1 MLVVL
6 VLALIKGVQTFDEIY
21 AFTGGGPGT
30 ATTFIIQYIYE
41 EGFAGAPRLFG
52 LAAAASLMVAFVLVI
67 LTLSSS
73 GSTGGTWMASVG
85 HSSPERAAQ
94 RTAAPGAL
102 DRLGLVPT
110 STGRSGIFLMFGPVV
125 WLVLSSFKTEA
136 DLQRYPPTFL
146 PYQQQTMLIEG
157 YDEPLPLFRMTGGEY
172 EGMVLAQV
180 RRVGLQAQMVDPAN
194 PGERLRH
201 RHRRPRA
208 RPARAAG
215 HRKLHR
221 AFRALHLPALF
232 LELHLHHAHGHAIML
247 LVNSMAA
254 FALSKYQFRGR
265 TTVLLLV
272 IGTLMIPQTVVLVP
286 LFLIVTELG
295 MFNSLWGVIIPGA
308 ATPTG
313 VFLLRQYM
321 LTIPDEIL
329 DAARMDKAS
338 EWKIYWRIILPL
350 SAPAIAVLAILA
362 IMWRWNDFLWP
373 LIVLTQSENFTL
385 QLALNSFQGELLTDW
400 SSLLAMTVLTLL
412 PIACV
417 FMFLQKYIATGIAS
431 TGGK

>member
-1 MLVVL
+1 MSRT
-6 VLALIKGVQTFDEIY
+6 LAFL
-21 AFTGGGPGT
+21 T
-30 ATTFIIQYIYE
+30 ATR
-41 EGFAGAPRLFG
+41 GGARLHWSDW
-52 LAAAASLMVAFVLVI
+52 ASYSYLF
-67 LTLSSS
+67 
-73 GSTGGTWMASVG
+73 
-85 HSSPERAAQ
+85 
-94 RTAAPGAL
+94 
-102 DRLGLVPT
+102 LGV
-110 STGRSGIFLMFGPVV
+110 FLMFFPVI

-146 PYQQQTMLIEG
+146 PYQQQTIILEG
-157 YDEPLPLFRMTGGEY
+157 HADPLPLFQITGGEH
-172 EGMVLAQV
+172 EGKILAQL
-180 RRVGLQAQMVDPAN
+180 RRVGLRAQMVDPAD
-194 PGERLRH
+194 PETRLTIDIADRAPVERFTL
-201 RHRRPRA
+201 A
-208 RPARAAG
+208 TENYTD
-215 HRKLHR
+215 
-221 AFRALHLPALF
+221 LF
-232 LELHLHHAHGHAIML
+232 GRFNFLLYFWNSTFITVSATLIML
-247 LVNSMAA
+247 LTNSMAA

-265 TTVLLLV
+265 TAVLLLV

-385 QLALNSFQGELLTDW
+385 QLALNSFQGELQTQW

-412 PIACV
+412 PIALV

>member
-1 MLVVL
+1 MGKVL
-6 VLALIKGVQTFDEIY
+6 DFMTR
-21 AFTGGGPGT
+21 TRGGAKMDWTDWVTYG
-30 ATTFIIQYIYE
+30 Y
-41 EGFAGAPRLFG
+41 
-52 LAAAASLMVAFVLVI
+52 
-67 LTLSSS
+67 
-73 GSTGGTWMASVG
+73 
-85 HSSPERAAQ
+85 
-94 RTAAPGAL
+94 
-102 DRLGLVPT
+102 LGL
-110 STGRSGIFLMFGPVV
+110 GIFLMFFPVI
-125 WLVLSSFKTEA
+125 WLIMSSFKTEA

-146 PYQQQTMLIEG
+146 PYQQETMMVDG
-157 YDEPLPLFRMTGGEY
+157 YDDPLPLFLMTGGEY
-172 EGMVLAQV
+172 EGQVLAQV
-180 RRVGLQAQMVDPAN
+180 RRVGLQAQMVDPAA
-194 PGERLRH
+194 PQERLRVSIEN
-201 RHRRPRA
+201 REPVDRVS
-208 RPARAAG
+208 
-215 HRKLHR
+215 L
-221 AFRALHLPALF
+221 AFENYTGLF
-232 LELHLHHAHGHAIML
+232 ERFNFLRFLWNSTFITVIATAIML

-286 LFLIVTELG
+286 LFLITRELG
-295 MFNSLWGVIIPGA
+295 MLNSLWGVIIPGA

-321 LTIPDEIL
+321 VTIPDEIL

-338 EWKIYWRIILPL
+338 EWKIFWRIIVPL

-373 LIVLTQSENFTL
+373 LIVLSESENFTL
-385 QLALNSFQGELLTDW
+385 QLALNAFQGEMQTEW

-412 PIACV
+412 PVAVV

>member
-1 MLVVL
+1 MANLWSML
-6 VLALIKGVQTFDEIY
+6 
-21 AFTGGGPGT
+21 T
-30 ATTFIIQYIYE
+30 ATRGKGRWDWTDWVSYSY
-41 EGFAGAPRLFG
+41 LF
-52 LAAAASLMVAFVLVI
+52 
-67 LTLSSS
+67 
-73 GSTGGTWMASVG
+73 
-85 HSSPERAAQ
+85 
-94 RTAAPGAL
+94 
-102 DRLGLVPT
+102 LGV
-110 STGRSGIFLMFGPVV
+110 FLMFFPVI

-146 PYQQQTMLIEG
+146 PYQQETVVVDG
-157 YDEPLPLFRMTGGEY
+157 FDEPLPLFRMTAGDY
-172 EGMVLAQV
+172 EGQTLAQL
-180 RRVGLQAQMVDPAN
+180 RRVGLQAQMIDPAN
-194 PGERLRH
+194 PGERLRVSIND
-201 RHRRPRA
+201 REPVQ
-208 RPARAAG
+208 G
-215 HRKLHR
+215 V
-221 AFRALHLPALF
+221 ALALENYTGLFERFNF
-232 LELHLHHAHGHAIML
+232 LRFFWNSTFITVTATLIML
-247 LVNSMAA
+247 LVNAMAA
-254 FALSKYQFRGR
+254 FALSKYEFRGR

-286 LFLIVTELG
+286 LFLIVSELG
-295 MFNSLWGVIIPGA
+295 MLNSLWGVIIPGA

-321 LTIPDEIL
+321 ITIPDEIL

-338 EWKIYWRIILPL
+338 EWKIFWRIILPL

-385 QLALNSFQGELLTDW
+385 QLALNSFQGELQTDW

-412 PIACV
+412 PIAAV